1 MEAIAAGADI
11 SMIGQFGV
19 GFYSSYLVAEKVT
32 VISKNNDDEQYR
44 WESNAGGTF
53 TVVPD
58 EGESISRGTRII
70 LQLKDDMQEY
80 LEERRLKDLV
90 KKHSDFIAFPIEL
103 QVEKSTEK
111 EVTDSDDDEEEKKEE
126 PKAEEVKDEKE
137 KEKKKKKIKEVTNE
151 FETLNKIKPIWMRKP
166 EEITKEEDEEEEE

>member
-44 WESNAGGTF
+44 WDSNAGGTF

-58 EGESISRGTRII
+58 EGEPISRGTRII

-90 KKHSDFIAFPIEL
+90 KKHSEFIAFPIEL

-111 EVTDSDDDEEEKKEE
+111 EVTDSDDDEEEKKEGEEEE
-126 PKAEEVKDEKE
+126 PKVEEVKDEKE
-137 KEKKKKKIKEVTNE
+137 KEEEPKVEEV
-151 FETLNKIKPIWMRKP
+151 K
-166 EEITKEEDEEEEE
+166 DE

>member
-90 KKHSDFIAFPIEL
+90 KKHSEFIAFPIEL

-126 PKAEEVKDEKE
+126 AKTEEEKKEGEEEEPKVEEVKDEKE
-137 KEKKKKKIKEVTNE
+137 IKEVTNE

-166 EEITKEEDEEEEE
+166 EEI

>member
-1 MEAIAAGADI
+1 MTT
-11 SMIGQFGV
+11 
-19 GFYSSYLVAEKVT
+19 SSTDGSLPPEVL
-32 VISKNNDDEQYR
+32 SP
-44 WESNAGGTF
+44 F
-53 TVVPD
+53 VPD
-58 EGESISRGTRII
+58 EGETLGRGTKII

-90 KKHSDFIAFPIEL
+90 KKHSEFIAYPIEL

-126 PKAEEVKDEKE
+126 EKKEGEEEKKEGEEEEPKVEEVKDEKE

-151 FETLNKIKPIWMRKP
+151 FE
-166 EEITKEEDEEEEE
+166 